1 MLIRQ
6 KPNYEKDFICVEYKI
21 GVKLQMKNIMPMYI
35 DAKGFYFDRKYA
47 DIIEA
52 VKKEYVK

>member
-6 KPNYEKDFICVEYKI
+6 KPSYEKDFICVEYKI

-35 DAKGFYFDRKYA
+35 DAKGFYFDKKYTEA
-47 DIIEA
+47 IEA
-52 VKKEYVK
+52 VTKLYAK